1 MKIEVG
7 KWYTRRSGVPV
18 KIVRESKGVLFPF
31 TDDTRTSYQASGK
44 YFGGEGIHA
53 NDLIREWNPDTG
65 CELVKNVE
73 AKFKPDVSLFDRV
86 RFTGLKMPL
95 TGPQIEVTVPTPQ
108 PVAEEAHRP
117 HKHAEAIKAWAD
129 GKTIEYKGP
138 NMTEWKVLLPA
149 GSSMAQWRDEV
160 EYRVKQEPFRL
171 YFVLAKNTYSGE
183 LWSGT
188 SYQDKE
194 LAKKTLDNTVAV
206 ALLSLELDRET
217 FQVIDSKVEVKE
229 TQ

>member
-7 KWYTRRSGVPV
+7 KWYVRRSGVPV

-31 TDDTRTSYQASGK
+31 MDDTRTSYQLTGK
-44 YFGGEGIHA
+44 YFGGEGTHA
-53 NDLIREWNPDTG
+53 NDLVREWNPDTG

-73 AKFKPDVSLFDRV
+73 AQFKPEPTLFDRMKV
-86 RFTGLKMPL
+86 AGFKMPL
-95 TGPQIEVTVPTPQ
+95 TSPQIEVTTSTPQ
-108 PVAEEAHRP
+108 PEAQEAPKP
-117 HKHAEAIKAWAD
+117 HKHAAAIKAWAD

-160 EYRVKQEPFRL
+160 EYRVKHEPFRL

-188 SYQDKE
+188 SYQSKG
-194 LAKKTLDNTVAV
+194 LAQEALDSTVGI
-206 ALLSLELDRET
+206 ALMSVELDRET

-229 TQ
+229 TK